1 MRDLAEYK
9 SEIRRQIIE
18 KQGKKAAFHKRLTV
32 SLSICASLLF
42 CCCIMLVV
50 LNSPIGKPAGKA
62 MNYADSAAGSESA
75 DFDKNDPAPSAADDP
90 RASAGQ
96 DADLLPYTPIP
107 NNAVF
112 YGKFGECNVWM
123 IEGREG
129 EVNVKTVC
137 GYKFIHAGSFAIRVE
152 RGENISDLEEA
163 YLSGILSENEIAELY
178 QIHKEYEFK
187 NHNGQS
193 LYHENE

>member
-18 KQGKKAAFHKRLTV
+18 KQGRKAAVRKRLTAF
-32 SLSICASLLF
+32 LSISASLLF
-42 CCCIMLVV
+42 CCGILAIV
-50 LNSPIGKPAGKA
+50 LISPIGKPARSA
-62 MNYADSAAGSESA
+62 PNYADSVMGNENENFGKSDPPASA
-75 DFDKNDPAPSAADDP
+75 TDDP

-107 NNAVF
+107 NNAAF

-152 RGENISDLEEA
+152 KGENISDLEEA

-193 LYHENE
+193 LYQENE